1 MSASST
7 FSQVGTKFALP
18 FTSEGAGSLGYSG
31 ASEVGSDTITFGSP
45 SDHGVALQ
53 NQLIVGYG
61 TPTEFIGEIGL
72 ISTPNNITGLSEQS
86 PLGALRENGQ
96 ISSFSW
102 GYTAGSHYKTPSS
115 FGSLT
120 LGGFDAARGNVH
132 DVLEVPLNEDTS
144 RELLVWIQEIQ
155 ISDYKVPAPSVSPPI
170 QAVIDS
176 SVSEIWLPA
185 EACQAFEGAFRLRW
199 EDSSQRYLVNESV
212 HADLLEK
219 NPTVTFSIGS
229 SSGDKKGSTGITL
242 PYASFDMN
250 ITYPIVGS
258 NWTTSERYFP
268 LLRAANTS
276 QYFLGRTF
284 LQET

>member
-18 FTSEGAGSLGYSG
+18 FTSEGPGTLGYSG

-45 SDHGVALQ
+45 SDHGVALE

-61 TPTEFIGEIGL
+61 TPTEFLGEIGL
-72 ISTPNNITGLSEQS
+72 VSTSNNVTGLSEKS
-86 PLGALRENGQ
+86 PLGALRDNGQ
-96 ISSFSW
+96 ISGFSW
-102 GYTAGSHYKTPSS
+102 GYTAGSHYRTPPL

-132 DVLEVPLNEDTS
+132 NVLDVPLNKDTS
-144 RELLVWIQEIQ
+144 RQLLVWIQGIQ
-155 ISDYKVPAPSVSPPI
+155 ISNYEISAPSISPPI
-170 QAVIDS
+170 QAMIDS

-185 EACQAFEGAFRLRW
+185 EACEAFEGAFNLRW

-219 NPTVTFSIGS
+219 NPTVTFSLGS
-229 SSGDKKGSTGITL
+229 SSGDKREKTDISL

-250 ITYPIVGS
+250 ATYPIVGS

-268 LLRAANTS
+268 LLRATNTS